1 MIEHRSPGSHRDIK
15 ARASGHGVAVEGDD
29 RGSRP
34 QGGGAPIS
42 GDDRRYFGH
51 PYGDPLIR
59 TRDQAGL
66 GGARA
71 SDGHK
76 VYAEDLHSDHNAP
89 PRFNYD
95 AGDGR

>member
-1 MIEHRSPGSHRDIK
+1 MTEHRNPQSHRDI
-15 ARASGHGVAVEGDD
+15 RSRTTGNGVAAEGDD

-42 GDDRRYFGH
+42 GDDRRYFSH
-51 PYGDPLIR
+51 PLGDPMIR
-59 TRDQAGL
+59 TKGQAGL

-76 VYAEDLHSDHNAP
+76 VYAEDLHADHDTA
-89 PRFNYD
+89 D